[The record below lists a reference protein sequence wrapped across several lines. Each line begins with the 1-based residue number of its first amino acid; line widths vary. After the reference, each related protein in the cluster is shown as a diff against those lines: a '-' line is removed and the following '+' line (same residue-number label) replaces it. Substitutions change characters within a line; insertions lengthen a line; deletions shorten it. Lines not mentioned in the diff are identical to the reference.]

1 MNNLSDS
8 TTRQTQRELKP
19 LHPFLRAVACFLA
32 FALMFTGP
40 VPMAVAGT
48 LTPDTLTLT
57 TGSLNI
63 SNLAQSGTI
72 QFTVVAGG
80 TFTEDITL
88 VTGTTGTLSIGGLIF
103 SGSSA
108 FQDKPVDLSKVDY
121 LQVASGGVLTLPNGM
136 KTDGPK
142 QGLLL
147 GGSATLNVGSS
158 ATQGGVFGGS
168 LPIRVDNGTLT
179 RSTFTV
185 NTGTTGVGNGDNVS
199 GAYLD
204 LGTRLDL
211 IKKGRGTL
219 DLYLSKDGSLS
230 AFSGTITL
238 NNGVLTLG
246 HNFLSDGTSN
256 SLKITPADTSATS
269 TVTVV
274 LDGDAYLTSLNT
286 GAIGSAAANAI
297 IGVLP
302 TGSGGRLVLNNAS
315 TDSSVF
321 KGVLKDGVDNVQ
333 GPQLSV
339 SKSGE
344 GSLLLSNYGSNFG
357 GGFTLN
363 AGSLIVNASSTIPV
377 LDLDTG
383 ITTFTGPLGTGALS
397 LRGGTLFVKPLEG
410 DVNIT
415 LQNAVSFFSSTDD
428 DYINAGSMGYSAL
441 VKRKATFAS
450 ANGTDSLTLEG
461 ELNLGKDLGNL
472 DTFSSNTSVTG
483 GSVTLVV
490 NTPTIIKGTVA
501 GELAAGSVT
510 MSLVK
515 SGAAS
520 LTLSGANAY
529 FGDLTVAQGAL
540 FLGNNKALGYV
551 DVDTGTYSMNSVTVS
566 SGAVLDLAGYSPEV
580 PVPLSISG
588 TGTGDGALTNSK
600 TDDIGNPVSSTYSG
614 SLTLASASS
623 IGGIADI
630 TLSGSVAS
638 AYNLTKIGVN
648 TLFFSGTSTMS
659 GSLIVSPEG
668 TAQIASGGSMTFNQ
682 TGALDGNLVNYGV
695 LLFNNNVDRTLAGDI
710 SGTGALVK
718 LNSNNLTFANGAS
731 YTGATTISAGSL
743 IVKGG
748 FASAKISNSGTFNWS
763 PTGDTAYTGT
773 ISGSGTTILTSA
785 TSVKLTL
792 TLGSGSNVGAGGAL
806 QIGNNVTLSISTG
819 VTLPGSITVLSGGK
833 LELASGADNVFDSS
847 STKLT
852 ISTGGIADLKGN
864 TVSLG
869 TLAMNGGSLYSSLGP
884 ASLTFG
890 TLAAAGTAGITASV
904 TLPAFDVQTGT
915 VLAGGTYQLY
925 TGSLGTVSGGTS
937 QILLKPRSGAGSIVV
952 DSAVTAGTSIIA
964 ASSGSS
970 AILGLTVQAPVTTPL
985 FDIQSGVIASFL
997 SGGSFSNTGT
1007 LQIEGNVALS
1017 GKSFNFQN
1025 VALYGGSFSGGTLAS
1040 GSLSATSGTLG
1051 ATLGASFGNLV
1062 KAGSGVLT
1070 ISGPSTAYAGSLQVT
1085 AGTVKLGNSA
1095 ALGSTG
1101 RVSFA
1106 ASPDAVLQLFG
1117 NSLTLSSLDSS
1128 VGSYVENGSSS
1139 TVVLTL
1145 SPNAASSFSGG
1156 IRDGGGALSLV
1167 KSGTGDLT
1175 LSGSLTYTGG
1185 TALSNGLLTLLGTTL
1200 PNGSLTVSGGSLDF
1214 GGQTQNAIS
1223 LNFTGGLLRN
1233 GTLIAPSYAFQT
1245 GTITAVLAGTA
1256 ALVKGGSAQVV
1267 LSGNNTYGGGTVVN
1281 AGTLSLGVNGALSSS
1296 GSVSVT
1302 AGELALGATTQ
1313 TVGAL
1318 SLSGGSVTGG
1328 TLTAASIAAGTGN
1341 VTSILSGAGTFTKSG
1356 TGTVTLSGANTLTG
1370 LMSLQL
1376 GTLQL
1381 AGNGSLTSGSLQVSG
1396 ALLDLG
1402 AATRSVGALSLS
1414 SGSITG
1420 GTLNAASYAVQFGFI
1435 GATLAGSGDFTKSNP
1450 TTVTLSGANTLS
1462 GTMSVQAGTLALSGN
1477 GKLSSGSLMVS
1488 GASTVLLG
1496 GGSQSVGAVMLS
1508 NGSIGGGTLN
1518 GASFAVQ
1525 SGTVAANLGGATAAL
1540 TKTGSGQVVLSA
1552 ANTYGG
1558 GTSVNGGT
1566 LTLGLNGALLSSGT
1580 VSVTVG
1586 ELALGATTQTVG
1598 FLTLSGGSITGGTL
1612 SATGFTLQNGVVSS
1626 VLGGTGALGK
1636 ETTGLVTLN
1645 AVNTLSGNVVISG
1658 GTLQLG
1664 TGQALANAGS
1674 VQISG
1679 GSLTFGSAVS
1689 AATLK
1694 SLAGDLSLSTGSG
1707 AAVTLTLVNDSNTT
1721 SAGILS
1727 GTGSLVKAGSG
1738 NLTLSGANTYTGA
1751 TSVTAGTLTTAAGAL
1766 ASTSSITVSGAV
1778 LKAVNFN
1785 APLTINTTGSAEI
1798 SGSGSF
1804 GAVSNLGSATFTL
1817 AGTVT
1822 LGSLSGSGVTQFTN
1836 GIINGAGVSAGTVSA
1851 IGFLQLTTLSGG
1863 SASAATLV
1871 VGTLSGGRASATSA
1885 AMLASM
1891 TSGSL
1896 ELKGATAILQG
1907 SVSGG
1912 TVSLSNAAT
1921 LGVNT
1926 GSFAGTATLSGTGTL
1941 SKTSASIFTLTQTIA
1956 DTIAVNVQS
1965 GTLNATNLFS
1975 GNRSITLGMGAQL
1988 GVTLTTGTYTGLL
2001 TADPTSVL
2009 KLSSSAP
2016 VTLTLNAANLA
2027 GAVTLAN
2034 SGITL
2039 NLASAGI
2046 PFATNSSLTL
2056 LNGGTLSLGTSD
2068 LELSSLTVS
2077 GGSLT
2082 ISGAG
2087 GTVYYDTK
2095 PSFLTDAGSLISGT
2109 NVVVSGSVK
2118 FDTLTQGTK
2127 ISDGTYEYYAGRVLQ
2142 SGSMI
2147 SGNQLLLKPKTAAT
2161 TIRLVGGTFS
2171 DSIVA
2176 GGTSG
2181 GIVSVDGLVYAGSY
2195 GNVNGTT
2202 TILSN
2207 GGTLSIDTSAAPT
2220 PISNAGTLKISVTDS
2235 TKTVA
2240 NLISGTGSL
2249 EKTGSGLLLMSGSN
2263 TYSGVTTLSAGIL
2276 KMGGSL
2282 ALGQGTA
2289 NSISFQG
2296 GTLQYGYNV
2305 GVTDLSSRIVSS
2317 TSGTNVAID
2326 TNGNNVSFGTGLAGQ
2341 GGLLKAGSGS
2351 LTLNAANTFTG
2362 AVNLQGGTLQIA
2374 QAGSLASASVTVAS
2388 GGVLSFNRGDA
2399 ASFAGVLSG
2408 AGAAEMVGSGALTL
2422 GGSWTGYTGT
2432 FSLRAG
2438 TLILGSASAL
2448 YQTGTLAF
2456 NGGLLQ
2462 YGSGVNTDVSAL
2474 FAALSAGSLRV
2485 DTNGNDVTF
2494 AGSLSGAGGVLKT
2507 GANSL
2512 TLSGTNTFSGMT
2524 AVNAGSLVTRAGALN
2539 NTSAILVSGA
2549 TLSAANYNKD
2559 ATLSVDATGRATVT
2573 SSGSYGAVA
2582 NAGSATF
2589 SGVTVTL
2596 SGLSG
2601 AGATSFAGNAR
2612 ISSGSISA
2620 GRVAVGGLLQSNLE
2634 GGTVTAASLA
2644 AGTLSGGSI
2653 AVTASASADLVSGG
2667 SLTVGGSATLGL
2679 MSGGNLALNGALAS
2693 ITTFNGGL
2701 VSVNGGTL
2709 TVNSG
2714 SSDSVISGGGSFV
2727 KDGSGSLALN
2737 VDGGLAVTGKVTVKA
2752 GTLSVLNLSSVAPL
2766 TVDGGSLLVSGSGLS
2781 LSSLLNGSYA
2791 EFSAATGTITLGS
2804 LSGAGVTSF
2813 ARDARISSGSISAG
2827 RVAVAG
2833 SLQSNVQGG
2842 TVTAAS
2848 LAAGTVSGGSV
2859 TVTGAASAALV
2870 SGGSLW
2876 VGGVASLNAVSGGT
2890 LALNDNSAI
2899 STFNGGAVSLLS
2911 GKTLTVNQGSSA
2923 GSVSGSGASLVKEGV
2938 DTLVLNS
2945 VSTGNVLVSAG
2956 TLSAVTYAQ
2965 DSLLTVAAGQLIV
2978 SGSGL
2983 TLGTLFNSSSAV
2995 FSGTSGTIT
3004 LGSLNGSGTTTFA
3017 SNATINSSV
3026 ISDGTISA
3034 NSGRLQ
3040 LTTLS
3045 GGSVRASNLVLSTLS
3060 GGQATA
3066 ISTGSI
3072 GTMSAGALALTGGGL
3087 TLGSLTG
3094 GTIALSN
3101 ATLSVN
3107 SGSYAG
3113 SLVGTGTL
3121 AKTGTG
3127 TSLTLDSLPPETV
3140 GISVLGG
3147 SLVAGNL
3154 LTGQRAVS
3162 VSSGAFLNL
3171 TINTGTYYGTLTG
3184 SGTTAFSGSAS
3195 TLTLGSLATLDGA
3208 LRLDSSNVTLNL
3220 SVGNANKFGS
3230 SASLTLL
3237 SSGSLVVGGPLQE
3250 LELNSINVSSG
3261 SLYVSGSGGKILY
3274 DEKPAFLSGDA
3285 ETFTLTTGSYLSNG
3299 GTSSVYVT
3307 SGSVTFDVL
3316 TQGTLLMGSMNG
3328 GSYQYTAGRV
3338 QLKGGTLLNAGTLL
3352 LDPKLSTSVIRIAG
3366 GTVSSAILAGGTS
3379 NKGIISVEGAVAA
3392 GSLWVNSG
3400 VMVKMTQAGSL
3411 ANSGGSTAIT
3421 NNGSLQFSVID
3432 GAKTVGNLISGTGS
3446 LEKVDVGA
3454 LTLSGSSTYT
3464 GKTLLSGGTL
3474 VFSNALSFGSGTIAF
3489 NGGGL
3494 QYGGSVATDLSSRIA
3509 SLTSDAVVDTNG
3521 RSVTFATGLQGSAGL
3536 KKLGTGAL
3544 VLSGSN
3550 GFAGAVEVVAGTL
3563 QVGSGTLGSLAASAM
3578 VNAGALLSFARTD
3591 SGSYAG
3597 LLSGAGLIDKAGSG
3611 FLTLLGSDTGFS
3623 GTLSLR
3629 AGTLEAGNSSAL
3641 NHGTLAF
3648 AGGILRYANSV
3659 TTDVSARVAALSS
3672 GDAKIDTNGMSV
3684 TFLSGFSG
3692 DNGLTKLGA
3701 GSLILAGPSTYR
3713 GITTVNAGTLS
3724 ATVSGALGSTG
3735 SLAVKSGATLSAVDF
3750 NPTASVVVDV
3760 SGRAIVSGTGV
3771 SVGTVSTAGSLS
3783 FTANSGTVT
3792 VGSLLGTGATDFA
3805 ADASV
3810 QGSGVVQGRVTV
3822 AGSLRAFISGG
3833 SVTAGALTSGSVSVG
3848 TVTVTSGIASLG
3860 TVSGGSLTLLGA
3872 SNTIVT
3878 LNGGAVALGDVS
3890 VLTVQAGSTA
3900 GVISGN
3906 GSLVK
3911 DGVGTL
3917 LSTNP
3922 LGLAF
3927 SGNLTVSNGTLD
3939 TVRYSSSVATVGA
3952 LGRLIVS
3959 GADLIL
3965 GTLANSNVA
3974 SFTANSGT
3982 ITLGSLIGLGS
3993 TDFASNAIIQSAV
4006 ISAGTIS
4013 ANSGRL
4019 QLTTLSGG
4027 SVSAKNLVLATLGGG
4042 QATAGSLAS
4051 VTSLTGGTLRLN
4063 GALATVGTLTAG
4075 SVSFSGSGAK
4085 LTASE
4090 GSFSGIISG
4099 TGTLVKAG
4107 AGTSLSIS
4115 TVPEEI
4121 VGISV
4126 LGGSLIAGNLLT
4138 GQRAVS
4144 VSSGAFLDVTIN
4156 TGTYYGTLTGSGT
4169 TALSGSA
4176 STLTLGSLATLDG
4189 ALRLSSSNVTLD
4201 LSVGNTNKF
4210 GSNASLTLLSSGSLV
4225 VGGPLQELEL
4235 NSLNV
4240 SSGSLYITG
4249 SGGKILYDEK
4259 PAFLTGAAETYT
4271 LGTGGTLSGGGS
4283 TVYVTSG
4290 SVTFDVLTQG
4300 TLRAGSVNG
4309 GSYQYTAGRVQL
4321 KDGTLLNAGT
4331 LLLDPKLSTTVI
4343 RIAGGTVSG
4352 AILAGGTSN
4361 QGIISVEGTVSAGSL
4376 FVNSGVLIKL
4386 AQAGSLTNSGGS
4398 TSITNN
4404 GSLQFSVI
4412 DGAKAVGN
4420 LISGTGSLEKVDIGA
4435 LTLSGASTYTGK
4447 TLLSGGT
4454 LVFSNALSFGSG
4466 TIAFNGGG
4474 LQYGGSV
4481 ATDLSSRIASLTSDA
4496 VIDTNGRS
4504 VTFATGLQGSGGLK
4518 KLGSGAL
4525 VLSGANGFAGAVEV
4539 VAGTLQVGSGTL
4551 GSLAASATVN
4561 AGAFLSFA
4569 RSDSGS
4575 YAGSLSGSG
4584 TVEQDGSGALT
4595 LTGAGSNF
4603 TGTMRLNNGVLVL
4616 GNSLA
4621 LDSGSLLFNGGSL
4634 KYGLGIT
4641 TDLSGQIA
4649 AIPSGKMA
4657 VVDTNGNDVTFGS
4670 ALGGAGSFT
4679 KLGSGALIFAGS
4691 NSYAGPTTI
4700 SAGSLIYN
4708 GVSSGSVALTGGALA
4723 YNFNGLTLSGTVA
4736 ASAGTSVYLNNS
4748 NVTTGGSFNGV
4759 ISGQGSL
4766 VKSGSGAI
4774 TLLSS
4779 QSNTGGVTIGGGSLT
4794 LGTSSNSVSLGGSG
4808 SIITI
4813 ASGATLDAVN
4823 GSFGSG
4829 SSLLLVNGTS
4839 DASRLRLGEVT
4850 LSLRNFTLSGGTALF
4865 ATSSGSGANILV
4877 SGSISIG
4884 GTLYTSYLSADGLV
4898 TVGTVSVG
4906 KSGLASLTSGTL
4918 KGTVSG
4924 GSYDSLSTTV
4934 ASNLKISSD
4943 INVTS
4948 GVNIDSGS
4956 LTLTSNLSAA
4966 SVSIGSGSGGAEVT
4980 VGSGAAIKSD
4990 SVTFTS
4996 GTLKLSGS
5004 IGAATAGEG
5013 IVSFG
5018 GTSNAQAAT
5027 VTLGSSA
5034 VITAKTVS
5042 FNSGSLTMNGSISA
5056 SGGDVSFG
5064 STSSGGVAA
5073 AITLSGSSASIAAAK
5088 VKLNGGSNLTLT
5100 PDALSALDGVKA
5112 LEVGGAGSSGT
5123 LTISSGTFTLA
5134 SGNTLKGSGRIEGK
5148 VNIGAGSVLSP
5159 GNSPGTLSV
5168 GTATLAA
5175 GATLVLEHGKGSNVD
5190 KLTGASLDLQSNSN
5204 IVIVDYERSLLSG
5217 TSSYTPF
5224 ADMIAAGGTVTGG
5237 SSVNVTVSVRLGNDT
5252 GRVDSTGVPYA
5263 TAVSARYAG
5272 TYSAGTIAV
5281 TSKSL
5286 ASLGNFG
5293 GNTTTVANAIDAR
5306 LLALAGTF
5314 SISGLDEIGT
5324 GADKAT
5330 ALANLASQL
5339 AAANPAGYAEL
5350 AGLSTQRLLT
5360 IGQGLINH
5368 FNSLRAGL
5376 LEVKDR
5382 ELEGWVSTYGN
5393 WQKQN
5398 GDSSLGTAGFSGNTW
5413 GNMFGAEQRRGDLVF
5428 GVTGAA
5434 GQTTADFQKQTGHV
5448 TTDAWHL
5455 GGYATARMGRVV
5467 LESSAL
5473 IGMTDTTAR
5482 RTVSAPGLT
5491 SREGRLS
5498 MTSTEWMFNT
5508 GAALPLVAP
5517 GSLTFTPSARLLVQ
5531 GQNLGSAKENDM
5543 SGLEV
5548 SVARQSTASVLSQA
5562 GAELR
5567 KNMKL
5572 AGKSAAASLQ
5582 ADWLHNYNSNGRT
5595 LDMAMGGSTTYF
5607 GYQGSKAGADAI
5619 RMGGAFEAALNER
5632 TTLRLNLDYQTQTGG
5647 SSTNGM
5653 LSLGYAF

>member
-48 LTPDTLTLT
+48 LTPGTLTLT

-136 KTDGPK
+136 KTDGPN

-219 DLYLSKDGSLS
+219 DLYLSNAGSLS

-286 GAIGSAAANAI
+286 GATGSAAANAI

-344 GSLLLSNYGSNFG
+344 GSLLLSNDGSNFG

-377 LDLDTG
+377 LDQVTG

-566 SGAVLDLAGYSPEV
+566 SGAVLDLAGSSPEV
-580 PVPLSISG
+580 SVPLSISG

-748 FASAKISNSGTFNWS
+748 FASAQISNSGTFNWS
-763 PTGDTAYTGT
+763 PTSDTAYTGT

-785 TSVKLTL
+785 TSVKL

-869 TLAMNGGSLYSSLGP
+869 TLAMNGGSLYSSLGQ

-1025 VALYGGSFSGGTLAS
+1025 VALYGGSLSGGTLAS

-1612 SATGFTLQNGVVSS
+1612 SATGFTLQSGVVSS
-1626 VLGGTGALGK
+1626 VLGGTGALSK

-2326 TNGNNVSFGTGLAGQ
+2326 TNGNNVSFGSGLAGQ

-2848 LAAGTVSGGSV
+2848 LSAGTVSGGSV

-2876 VGGVASLNAVSGGT
+2876 VGGVASLNTVSGGT
-2890 LALNDNSAI
+2890 FALNDNSAI
-2899 STFNGGAVSLLS
+2899 STFNGGAVSLSS

-3017 SNATINSSV
+3017 SNAIINSSV

-3040 LTTLS
+3040 LTTVS
-3045 GGSVRASNLVLSTLS
+3045 GGSVRANNLVLSTLS

-3066 ISTGSI
+3066 TSAGSI
-3072 GTMSAGALALTGGGL
+3072 GTMSAGALALTTGSL
-3087 TLGSLTG
+3087 TVGSLTG
-3094 GTIALSN
+3094 GAIALSN

-3113 SLVGTGTL
+3113 SLSGTGTL

-3127 TSLTLDSLPPETV
+3127 TSLTLSTLPPETV

-3147 SLVAGNL
+3147 SLLAGNL
-3154 LTGQRAVS
+3154 LTGQRAFNVN
-3162 VSSGAFLNL
+3162 SGAFLSL
-3171 TINTGTYYGTLTG
+3171 TLTTGTYSGTLTG
-3184 SGTTAFSGSAS
+3184 SGTTFLSSSAPSS
-3195 TLTLGSLATLDGA
+3195 TLTLGSLASLDGA
-3208 LRLDSSNVTLNL
+3208 LRLDPSNL
-3220 SVGNANKFGS
+3220 
-3230 SASLTLL
+3230 
-3237 SSGSLVVGGPLQE
+3237 
-3250 LELNSINVSSG
+3250 
-3261 SLYVSGSGGKILY
+3261 
-3274 DEKPAFLSGDA
+3274 
-3285 ETFTLTTGSYLSNG
+3285 
-3299 GTSSVYVT
+3299 
-3307 SGSVTFDVL
+3307 
-3316 TQGTLLMGSMNG
+3316 
-3328 GSYQYTAGRV
+3328 
-3338 QLKGGTLLNAGTLL
+3338 
-3352 LDPKLSTSVIRIAG
+3352 
-3366 GTVSSAILAGGTS
+3366 
-3379 NKGIISVEGAVAA
+3379 
-3392 GSLWVNSG
+3392 
-3400 VMVKMTQAGSL
+3400 
-3411 ANSGGSTAIT
+3411 
-3421 NNGSLQFSVID
+3421 
-3432 GAKTVGNLISGTGS
+3432 
-3446 LEKVDVGA
+3446 
-3454 LTLSGSSTYT
+3454 
-3464 GKTLLSGGTL
+3464 
-3474 VFSNALSFGSGTIAF
+3474 
-3489 NGGGL
+3489 
-3494 QYGGSVATDLSSRIA
+3494 
-3509 SLTSDAVVDTNG
+3509 
-3521 RSVTFATGLQGSAGL
+3521 
-3536 KKLGTGAL
+3536 
-3544 VLSGSN
+3544 
-3550 GFAGAVEVVAGTL
+3550 
-3563 QVGSGTLGSLAASAM
+3563 
-3578 VNAGALLSFARTD
+3578 
-3591 SGSYAG
+3591 
-3597 LLSGAGLIDKAGSG
+3597 
-3611 FLTLLGSDTGFS
+3611 
-3623 GTLSLR
+3623 
-3629 AGTLEAGNSSAL
+3629 
-3641 NHGTLAF
+3641 
-3648 AGGILRYANSV
+3648 
-3659 TTDVSARVAALSS
+3659 
-3672 GDAKIDTNGMSV
+3672 
-3684 TFLSGFSG
+3684 
-3692 DNGLTKLGA
+3692 
-3701 GSLILAGPSTYR
+3701 
-3713 GITTVNAGTLS
+3713 
-3724 ATVSGALGSTG
+3724 
-3735 SLAVKSGATLSAVDF
+3735 
-3750 NPTASVVVDV
+3750 
-3760 SGRAIVSGTGV
+3760 
-3771 SVGTVSTAGSLS
+3771 
-3783 FTANSGTVT
+3783 
-3792 VGSLLGTGATDFA
+3792 
-3805 ADASV
+3805 
-3810 QGSGVVQGRVTV
+3810 
-3822 AGSLRAFISGG
+3822 
-3833 SVTAGALTSGSVSVG
+3833 
-3848 TVTVTSGIASLG
+3848 
-3860 TVSGGSLTLLGA
+3860 
-3872 SNTIVT
+3872 
-3878 LNGGAVALGDVS
+3878 
-3890 VLTVQAGSTA
+3890 
-3900 GVISGN
+3900 
-3906 GSLVK
+3906 
-3911 DGVGTL
+3911 
-3917 LSTNP
+3917 
-3922 LGLAF
+3922 
-3927 SGNLTVSNGTLD
+3927 
-3939 TVRYSSSVATVGA
+3939 
-3952 LGRLIVS
+3952 
-3959 GADLIL
+3959 
-3965 GTLANSNVA
+3965 
-3974 SFTANSGT
+3974 
-3982 ITLGSLIGLGS
+3982 
-3993 TDFASNAIIQSAV
+3993 
-4006 ISAGTIS
+4006 
-4013 ANSGRL
+4013 
-4019 QLTTLSGG
+4019 
-4027 SVSAKNLVLATLGGG
+4027 
-4042 QATAGSLAS
+4042 
-4051 VTSLTGGTLRLN
+4051 
-4063 GALATVGTLTAG
+4063 
-4075 SVSFSGSGAK
+4075 
-4085 LTASE
+4085 
-4090 GSFSGIISG
+4090 
-4099 TGTLVKAG
+4099 
-4107 AGTSLSIS
+4107 
-4115 TVPEEI
+4115 
-4121 VGISV
+4121 
-4126 LGGSLIAGNLLT
+4126 
-4138 GQRAVS
+4138 
-4144 VSSGAFLDVTIN
+4144 
-4156 TGTYYGTLTGSGT
+4156 
-4169 TALSGSA
+4169 
-4176 STLTLGSLATLDG
+4176 
-4189 ALRLSSSNVTLD
+4189 TLD
-4201 LSVGNTNKF
+4201 LSSGNTNKF

-4225 VGGPLQELEL
+4225 LGGPLQELEL

-4259 PAFLTGAAETYT
+4259 PAFLTGSAETFT
-4271 LGTGGTLSGGGS
+4271 LTSGSLLTGGGS
-4283 TVYVTSG
+4283 SVYVTSG

-4300 TLRAGSVNG
+4300 TLLAGNATGGSYQYTAGRVQLKGGTLLNAGTLLLDPKLSTSVLRIAGGTVSGAILAGGTSNKGVISVEGTVAAGSLWVNSGVMVKLTQAGSLQAGSIATPITNNGSLQISVTDVSKTVSNLISGSGSLEKIDAGLLVLSGSNTYSGATTLTAGTVRMGGSLALGGTASAILFKGGILQYGYNIGVTDLSSRIASSTAGNSVAIDTNGYDIAFANGLSGSGGLAKIGTGKLTLSGNNTFAETALLQQGTLEITAGSLAAGVNVSAGGLLRFNRTDLSTYGGSLSGTGSIEKAGSGILTLTGSDSGFSGILGISAGTLEAGNSSALNNGTLAFTGGILRYANLVTTDVSARVAALSSGDAKIDTNGNSVSFATGFSGSRGLTKLGAGSLILSGSSTYGGTTTVNAGTLSATVSGALGSTGSLAVKSGATLNAVDFNPTASVVVDISGRAIVSGAGVSAGTVSNAGSLSFTANSGTVTVGSLVGTGASDFAADAVIQGAGVVQGRVSVAGSLQALIAGGSVTAGTLGSASVSAGSVTVTSGVASLGTVSGGSLTLLGVTNTIVTLNGGAVALGDVSVLTVQAGSTAGVISGSGSLVKDGSGTLRSANPLGLAFTGNLTVSNGTLDTVRYSSSMATVGALGRLIVSGADLILGTLVNGNVASFTANSGTITLGSLNGSGTTSFASNAVVNSPEITDGVITAGSGRLQLTTLSGGSVSAKNLVLTTLSGGQATATLAGSIGTMSSGTLALTGGGLTVGSLTGGAIALSNATLSVNSGSYAGSLSGTGTLVKTAAGTSLTLSSLPPETVGISVLGGSLFAGNLLTGQRAISVNSGSFLNLTLNTGTYSGTLTSSGTTLLSSTAPSTLTLGSLASLDGALRLDPSNLTLDLSVGNTNKFGSNASLTLLNSGSLVIGGPLQELELNSLNLSSGSLYLSGSGGKILYDEKPAFLTGSAETFTLTSGSYLSNGGTSSVYVTSGSVTFDVLTQGTLLAGSVNG

-4321 KDGTLLNAGT
+4321 KGGTLLNAGT

-4352 AILAGGTSN
+4352 SILAGGTSN
-4361 QGIISVEGTVSAGSL
+4361 KGIISVEGTVSAGSL
-4376 FVNSGVLIKL
+4376 FVNSGVTVKL
-4386 AQAGSLTNSGGS
+4386 TQAGSLTNSGGS

-4404 GSLQFSVI
+4404 GSLQFSVT
-4412 DGAKAVGN
+4412 DVAKTVGN
-4420 LISGTGSLEKVDIGA
+4420 LISGTGSLEKVGAGA

-4454 LVFSNALSFGSG
+4454 LVFNNAQSFGSG

-4474 LQYGGSV
+4474 LKYGSV
-4481 ATDLSSRIASLTSDA
+4481 STDLSSRIATLTSDA
-4496 VIDTNGRS
+4496 VIDTNGMN

-4518 KLGSGAL
+4518 KLGTGAL

-4539 VAGTLQVGSGTL
+4539 VAGTLQVGSGTT
-4551 GSLAASATVN
+4551 GSLLSSATVN

-4584 TVEQDGSGALT
+4584 TVEQDGSGPLT
-4595 LTGAGSNF
+4595 LTGAGLNF
-4603 TGTMRLNNGVLVL
+4603 TGTMLLNNGVLVF
-4616 GNSLA
+4616 GNALA
-4621 LDSGSLLFNGGSL
+4621 LDSGTLRFNGGSL
-4634 KYGLGIT
+4634 KYGSGIT
-4641 TDLSGQIA
+4641 TDLSGRID
-4649 AIPSGKMA
+4649 AIPSGKAA
-4657 VVDTNGNDVTFGS
+4657 VVDTNGNDVTFGT
-4670 ALGGAGSFT
+4670 ALSGAGGFT
-4679 KLGSGALIFAGS
+4679 KLGGGALTFNS
-4691 NSYAGPTTI
+4691 TNSYAGPTTL

-4708 GVSSGSVALTGGALA
+4708 GVSSGAVILTGGTLG
-4723 YNFNGLTLSGTVA
+4723 YNLYDGQTLSGTVA
-4736 ASAGTSVYLNNS
+4736 ATAGTSVYFNNGS
-4748 NVTTGGSFNGV
+4748 VATGGTFTGV
-4759 ISGQGSL
+4759 ISGAGKL
-4766 VKSGSGAI
+4766 FKSGLGSVA
-4774 TLLSS
+4774 LLSS
-4779 QSNTGGVTIGGGSLT
+4779 QANTGGATISAGTLA
-4794 LGTSSNSVSLGGSG
+4794 LGTTSSTVSLGGKG

-4813 ASGATLDAVN
+4813 STGATLDATN
-4823 GSFGSG
+4823 GEFDSSASLVLSTGSI
-4829 SSLLLVNGTS
+4829 LK
-4839 DASRLRLGEVT
+4839 LGNAT
-4850 LSLRNFTLSGGTALF
+4850 LNLAKITIQ
-4865 ATSSGSGANILV
+4865 SGATLV
-4877 SGSISIG
+4877 SGEGASIIAVVVEG
-4884 GTLYTSYLSADGLV
+4884 GTNNTSSTV
-4898 TVGTVSVG
+4898 TVGTAVVGATGYASVT
-4906 KSGLASLTSGTL
+4906 SASGTL
-4918 KGTVSG
+4918 AGRISG
-4924 GSYDSLSTTV
+4924 GTYDSLSAAV
-4934 ASNLKISSD
+4934 ATNLKITAD
-4943 INVTS
+4943 V
-4948 GVNIDSGS
+4948 S
-4956 LTLTSNLSAA
+4956 LQGAA
-4966 SVSIGSGSGGAEVT
+4966 TIGSGSVT
-4980 VGSGAAIKSD
+4980 LAKELSASSVTLGSGSGSTSLTIQAGGAIKSD
-4990 SVTFTS
+4990 SVTFTA
-4996 GTLKLSGS
+4996 GTLTMSGS
-5004 IGAATAGEG
+5004 IGAATSGG
-5013 IVSFG
+5013 GSFVFG
-5018 GTSNAQAAT
+5018 GTSAGGSTAAA
-5027 VTLGSSA
+5027 VTLDGGA
-5034 VITAKTVS
+5034 AKITAQ
-5042 FNSGSLTMNGSISA
+5042 
-5056 SGGDVSFG
+5056 
-5064 STSSGGVAA
+5064 
-5073 AITLSGSSASIAAAK
+5073 K
-5088 VKLNGGSNLTLT
+5088 VKLTGGSNLTLT
-5100 PDALSALDGVKA
+5100 GSALSALNEVKS

-5123 LTISSGTFTLA
+5123 LTISSGTFILA

-5148 VNIGAGSVLSP
+5148 VNIGPGSILSP

-5168 GTATLAA
+5168 GTATVAT
-5175 GATLVLEHGKGSNVD
+5175 GATLVLEHGKGANVD
-5190 KLTGASLDLQSNSN
+5190 QVTGTSLAFQTNSN

-5224 ADMIAAGGTVTGG
+5224 SGFAPGAVTGG
-5237 SSVNVTVSVRLGNDT
+5237 SLVNVIVSVRLGNDT
-5252 GRVDSTGVPYA
+5252 GTVGDTGVSYT
-5263 TAVSARYAG
+5263 TAVSARYTG
-5272 TYSAGTIAV
+5272 TYSGGTIAV

-5286 ASLGNFG
+5286 AALASSG
-5293 GNTTTVANAIDAR
+5293 GNTTTVANAIDER
-5306 LLALAGTF
+5306 LLASAGTF

-5382 ELEGWVSTYGN
+5382 ELAGWVSTYGN

-5398 GDSSLGTAGFSGNTW
+5398 GDSTMGTAGFSGNTW
-5413 GNMFGAEQRRGDLVF
+5413 GSMFGAEQRRGDLIF

-5434 GQTTADFQKQTGHV
+5434 GQTTADFQKLTGHV

-5473 IGMTDTTAR
+5473 FGMTDTKAR
-5482 RTVSAPGLT
+5482 RTVSAPGMT

-5498 MTSTEWMFNT
+5498 VTGTEWMFNT

-5531 GQNLGSAKENDM
+5531 GQNIGSAKENDM

-5548 SVARQSTASVLSQA
+5548 SVAKQSTTSVLSQA

-5572 AGKSAAASLQ
+5572 VGKSAAASLQ
-5582 ADWLHNYNSNGRT
+5582 ADWLHNYNPNGRT
-5595 LDMAMGGSTTYF
+5595 LNMAMGGSTTYF